1 MYRFLTIFLI
11 SLALLCVSNPSSAQ
25 SSKTQTKTE
34 QSGDILF
41 KADDLQHDQ
50 KLDVVVATGSVEM
63 VEGERIL
70 RADKVSYNQKKDLV
84 TATGNVVLM
93 EPSGDVF
100 FADQVELTGDFKT
113 GIVENIRILMTDE
126 ARMAAV
132 GGRRFGGEQ
141 MELHKAVY
149 SPCRGCGNA
158 SETPLWQIKAFKV
171 FHDKTEQN
179 VEYRDAFMEFLG
191 VPIFYT
197 PYFSHPDP
205 TVKRRSGFLAPRYGS
220 NSILG
225 ATLETPYYF
234 NIAPDKDATIRPILT
249 TNEGIV
255 LASEYRQRFSDAEI
269 VLKGSGTH
277 GTVQNGDKDFR
288 GHLFSSVR
296 ADINNS
302 WRAGA
307 DFRLTSD
314 DTYLQRYDFDEG
326 DSLKNYTFLEGFN
339 GQNYA
344 SAQGFF
350 WRGLRN
356 ADDPATMPLI
366 APIIDLNFIN
376 PIGKSDAQWKLDAN
390 FLSLTRTEGTDSRR
404 LSVINSLELP
414 HISATG
420 EVYHLYASLQTD
432 AYYGSNVK
440 DNSGNTS
447 TGFTGRIFPR
457 IGMDWRFPFSRRSGS
472 TTQIIE
478 PVVGVQFAPN
488 GGNPEKISNEDSQDV
503 EFDETNLFSRNRFT
517 GLDRVEGG
525 HRIYY
530 GLHLG
535 SMSANFYSDGFI
547 GQSYR
552 VRSNNDF
559 ADNSGLND
567 HFSDIVGKLSI
578 RPSSDLKLQY
588 RFRMDKD
595 NFSARRNELSAN
607 AGPPILKFNLN
618 YNFFDE
624 GSGSGE
630 FSDREELSYGFS
642 SQFSKSWSIE
652 SSTRRDLKL
661 SNTIEQGVG
670 LKFECDCFTMK
681 LNFIR
686 TFTQDRDVKPSDT
699 IFLQLI
705 FKNLGEIYTSSDGP
719 KT

>member
-1 MYRFLTIFLI
+1 MQKLLTIFLCF
-11 SLALLCVSNPSSAQ
+11 LPFLCLSKPSSAQ
-25 SSKTQTKTE
+25 TLKPQTRTE

-41 KADDLQHDQ
+41 KADALRQDRELG
-50 KLDVVVATGSVEM
+50 VVVATGSVEM
-63 VEGERIL
+63 LEGERIL
-70 RADKVSYNQKKDLV
+70 RADKVSYNQEKDLV
-84 TATGNVVLM
+84 IATGNVVLM

-113 GIVENIRILMTDE
+113 GIVENIRILMTDD

-132 GGRRFGGEQ
+132 GGRRFDGEQ
-141 MELHKAVY
+141 LELHKAVY
-149 SPCRGCGNA
+149 SPCRGC
-158 SETPLWQIKAFKV
+158 SHSPETPLWQIKAFNV
-171 FHDKTEQN
+171 FHDKIEQS

-205 TVKRRSGFLAPRYGS
+205 TVKRRSGFLPPRYGS

-234 NIAPDKDATIRPILT
+234 NIAADKDATIRPIST
-249 TNEGIV
+249 TNEGMV
-255 LASEYRQRFSDAEI
+255 LAAEYRQHFSDAQI
-269 VLKGSGTH
+269 ILTGSGTH
-277 GTVQNGDKDFR
+277 GTTSNGGQDFR
-288 GHLFSSVR
+288 GHLFSSIK

-307 DFRLTSD
+307 EFRLTSD
-314 DTYLQRYDFDEG
+314 DTYLQRYDFDEV
-326 DSLKNYTFLEGFN
+326 DTLKNHAFVEGFN

-344 SAQGFF
+344 SAQGIF

-366 APIIDLNFIN
+366 APVLDLNFITPVGTSN
-376 PIGKSDAQWKLDAN
+376 ARWKLDAN
-390 FLSLTRTEGTDSRR
+390 FLSLTRTEGTDSKRF
-404 LSVINSLELP
+404 SVKNSLELP
-414 HISATG
+414 HIAATG

-432 AYYGSNVK
+432 AYYGSNVQE
-440 DNSGNTS
+440 NSGNTS
-447 TGFTGRIFPR
+447 TGFSGRVFPR

-472 TTQIIE
+472 TAQIIE

-488 GGNPEKISNEDSQDV
+488 GGNPEQISNEDSQDI

-535 SMSANFYSDGFI
+535 NMGTNGYSNGFI

-552 VRSNNDF
+552 VKSNNDF
-559 ADNSGLND
+559 AANSGLND
-567 HFSDIVGKLSI
+567 HFSDIVGKLSVQ
-578 RPSSDLKLQY
+578 PSPEVKLQY
-588 RFRMDKD
+588 RFRIDKD
-595 NFSARRNELSAN
+595 DFSARRNELSGN

-618 YNFFDE
+618 YSFFDE

-642 SQFSKSWSIE
+642 SQFSKSWSLE
-652 SSTRRDLKL
+652 ASTKRDLQL

-699 IFLQLI
+699 IF
-705 FKNLGEIYTSSDGP
+705 F
-719 KT
+719 